1 MSTLPQKKSSMG
13 LQKVDKTHISLVLS
27 LRTYEQGA
35 KQEAL
40 KGHFNLSSLKR
51 KIARKIGSTMGYSL
65 DIKKRK
71 ICVFHDPG
79 IPKFERRVATSQQGV
94 TKNTELYVTIYFLK
108 FDRRN

>member
-40 KGHFNLSSLKR
+40 KGQFNLSSLKR

-65 DIKKRK
+65 DIKKEK
-71 ICVFHDPG
+71 
-79 IPKFERRVATSQQGV
+79 
-94 TKNTELYVTIYFLK
+94 YVSSMILESLSL
-108 FDRRN
+108 RGE